1 MNAIA
6 LMGTLQSEPELRHT
20 QDGLARFSA
29 MIGFSAGRAE
39 EADYQVRIVAF
50 GTLAEEIH
58 KNFHHGD
65 GILVEG
71 RLQSETRTKPD
82 GTKEKVTEVIAR
94 RVHSATAGA
103 APASYDTPAT
113 TTTNTAPANGRTAT
127 PAAVP
132 ARSARPA
139 APARPAEPDMDDIP
153 F

>member
-29 MIGFSAGRAE
+29 IIGFSAGRAE

-94 RVHSATAGA
+94 KVHSATAGA
-103 APASYDTPAT
+103 APVSYDTPAT
-113 TTTNTAPANGRTAT
+113 ATTNGKAAT

-132 ARSARPA
+132 ARQAKPA
-139 APARPAEPDMDDIP
+139 APARSAEPDMDDIP